1 MAVWSNIISP
11 SFVSIAM
18 INKCLIA
25 NRGEI
30 ALRILSTCK
39 KMGIQTVVAY
49 ALCDKESL
57 AVQRADESVC
67 IGPDIAA
74 LSYMNMD
81 HLCEAALLT
90 HCDALHPGYGFL
102 SESAT
107 FARKVEDC
115 GLIFIGPDSTV
126 LQRIS
131 HKNSLKQI
139 VSSLSIPVIEGDF
152 NAIDNVESARLSASL
167 IGYPLIV
174 KPSIGGGGRGICIVN
189 NEHELETMIMRLQ
202 SQGFFSLTI
211 EKYINESRHI
221 EIQILADKHQRVLHL
236 SSRNCTLQNNFQKFI
251 EEAPFSLIDP
261 MIHRLVLE
269 YALKIALHINLNN
282 VATIEFL
289 LDSDDKVY
297 FMEINPRIQVEH
309 PLTEMITVIDIVE
322 QQILAA
328 CGIPLSLKQEDI
340 QINGYA
346 IECRIN
352 AQDDK
357 KGLLPSSGS
366 ITKVNFPKSEHVR
379 VDTALFEGYSV
390 PPHYDS
396 LIAKVIGWGS
406 TREQALLHLKE
417 ALNHTSVEGVGTN
430 LDFLRF
436 TIKGDG
442 FSKGN
447 YTSELF
453 QHSFTQWQENDK
465 NQRSL
470 NSVCPQCQHTL
481 LTRQLSEHQNVCENC
496 GYHFR
501 LSAIQRIANLMDPE
515 SFVEIDGQVQ
525 SAKYNAFLGYEDK
538 LKIAKTAT
546 GLNEAVICG
555 LGKLD
560 GHTVCMAVL
569 DASFMMGSMGHVV
582 GDKITRLIETATD
595 MSCPLIII
603 CASGGAR
610 MQEGIISLMQMAKT
624 AAALNRF
631 DQAGGLAISV
641 FTDPT
646 TGGVTASFAMLTD
659 ILISEPKALIGFAG
673 KRVIE
678 KTIKETLPE
687 EFQTAEYLL
696 EHGFLDMIV
705 DRRHLKKTLSDLLF
719 IHRRES
725 YE

>member
-1 MAVWSNIISP
+1 
-11 SFVSIAM
+11 M

-309 PLTEMITVIDIVE
+309 PLSEMITGIDIVE

-366 ITKVNFPKSEHVR
+366 ITKVNFPNSEHVR

-417 ALNHTSVEGVGTN
+417 ALNQTSVEGVGTN

-515 SFVEIDGQVQ
+515 SYVEIDGQVQ
-525 SAKYNAFLGYEDK
+525 SAKYNAFLGYEYK

-582 GDKITRLIETATD
+582 GDKITRMIETATD

-646 TGGVTASFAMLTD
+646 TGGVTASFAMLAD

-678 KTIKETLPE
+678 KTIKETLPV

-705 DRRHLKKTLSDLLF
+705 DRRHLKKTLSDLLYM
-719 IHRRES
+719 HRRES

>member
-1 MAVWSNIISP
+1 MIS
-11 SFVSIAM
+11 
-18 INKCLIA
+18 KCLIA

-30 ALRILSTCK
+30 ALRIISTCK

-49 ALCDKESL
+49 SLCDKESL
-57 AVQRADESVC
+57 PVKVADESVC

-107 FARKVEDC
+107 FAKKAEEC

-139 VSSLSIPVIEGDF
+139 VTSLSIPVIEGDF
-152 NAIDNVESARLSASL
+152 NSVDNIETARLSAASV
-167 IGYPLIV
+167 GYPLII
-174 KPSIGGGGRGICIVN
+174 KPSVGGGGRGVCIVN
-189 NEHELETMIMRLQ
+189 SELELETSVQRLQ
-202 SQGFFSLTI
+202 SQGFPSLSI
-211 EKYINESRHI
+211 EKYISESRHI
-221 EIQILADKHQRVLHL
+221 EVQILADQHQNVLHL
-236 SSRNCTLQNNFQKFI
+236 SSRNCTLQYNFQKFL
-251 EEAPFSLIDP
+251 EEAPFLSIDP
-261 MIHRLVLE
+261 ITHSLVLD
-269 YALKIALHINLNN
+269 YALKIAKHIKLDN

-289 LDSDDKVY
+289 LDRADNIY

-309 PLTEMITVIDIVE
+309 PLSECIAGIDIVE

-328 CGIPLSLKQEDI
+328 SGIPLSLKQEDLI
-340 QINGYA
+340 IKGYA

-357 KGLLPSSGS
+357 NGLLPSSGI
-366 ITKVNFPKSEHVR
+366 ITKVNFPKSDVVR
-379 VDTALFEGYSV
+379 IDSALFEGCSV
-390 PPHYDS
+390 SVHYDS
-396 LIAKVIGWGS
+396 LIAKVIGWGE
-406 TREQALLHLKE
+406 TRELALDNLRE
-417 ALNHTSVEGVGTN
+417 VLNHTSIEGIGTN

-436 TIKGDG
+436 TLNGDG
-442 FSKGN
+442 FNKGN
-447 YTSELF
+447 YTSKLF
-453 QHSFTQWQENDK
+453 EHTFAQWQDK
-465 NQRSL
+465 VRNQRDSVT
-470 NSVCPQCQHTL
+470 VCPQCRHPL
-481 LTRQLSEHQNVCENC
+481 LVTQLSKHLNVCEYC
-496 GYHFR
+496 GHHLR
-501 LSAIQRIANLMDPE
+501 LSATQRIADLID
-515 SFVEIDGQVQ
+515 SDTFVEIDGHAQ
-525 SAKYNAFLGYEDK
+525 SARYNAFLGYEDK
-538 LKIAKTAT
+538 LKTAKTAT

-555 LGKLD
+555 IGKIN
-560 GHTVCMAVL
+560 GHTVCIAVL

-582 GDKITRLIETATD
+582 GDKITRLIETAFKTKR
-595 MSCPLIII
+595 PLIII

-624 AAALNRF
+624 SAALNRF
-631 DQAGGLAISV
+631 DQAGGLYISV

-646 TGGVTASFAMLTD
+646 TGGVTASFAMLAD
-659 ILISEPKALIGFAG
+659 ILISEPKAMIGFAG

-678 KTIKETLPE
+678 KTIKETLPK

-696 EHGFLDMIV
+696 DHGFLDMIV
-705 DRRHLKKTLSDLLF
+705 DRRNLKKTLTDLLYM
-719 IHRRES
+719 HRREF